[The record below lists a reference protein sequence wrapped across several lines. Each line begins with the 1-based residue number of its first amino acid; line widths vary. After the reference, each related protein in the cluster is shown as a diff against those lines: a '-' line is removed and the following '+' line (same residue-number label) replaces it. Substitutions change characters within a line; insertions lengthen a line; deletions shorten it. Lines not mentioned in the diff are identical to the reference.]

1 MISHTQQLVTDT
13 HNHLKEVEKCKE
25 RHWKI
30 QRDRL
35 IDEFTAALTAF
46 QVYLHITLSSI
57 LRTNR

>member
-46 QVYLHITLSSI
+46 QVYSI
-57 LRTNR
+57 YFYLLY

>member
-13 HNHLKEVEKCKE
+13 HVHLKEVEKCKE
-25 RHWKI
+25 RHGKM

-46 QVYLHITLSSI
+46 QVYCFFFVETLMI
-57 LRTNR
+57 